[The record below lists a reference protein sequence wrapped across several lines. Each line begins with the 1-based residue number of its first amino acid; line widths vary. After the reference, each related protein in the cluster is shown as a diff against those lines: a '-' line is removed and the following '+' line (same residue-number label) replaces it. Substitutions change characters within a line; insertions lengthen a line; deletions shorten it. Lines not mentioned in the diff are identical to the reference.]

1 MIEQT
6 LIFSRFLDEFK
17 ATRPDN
23 FSYEGLEALFDY
35 YDTMDECIEFD
46 PIALC
51 CEWTEYDSIEA
62 VQKDY
67 KDIETL
73 VQLEDK
79 TLVLKTQSGGLL
91 VREF

>member
-1 MIEQT
+1 MDQ
-6 LIFSRFLDEFK
+6 FK

-23 FSYEGLEALFDY
+23 FSYEGLEALYNY
-35 YDTMDECIEFD
+35 YDDSYEDVEFD

-51 CEWTEYDSIEA
+51 CEWTEYDSIED

-67 KDIETL
+67 EDIETL
-73 VQLEDK
+73 DQLEDN
-79 TLVLKTQSGGLL
+79 TFVLKTQSGGLL

>member
-1 MIEQT
+1 MIKQT
-6 LIFSRFLDEFK
+6 LTLSHFMDQFK

-23 FSYEGLEALFDY
+23 FSYEGLEALYNY
-35 YDTMDECIEFD
+35 YDDSYEDVEFD

-51 CEWTEYDSIEA
+51 CEWTEYDSIED

-67 KDIETL
+67 EDIETL
-73 VQLEDK
+73 DQLEDN
-79 TLVLKTQSGGLL
+79 TFVLKTQSGGLL